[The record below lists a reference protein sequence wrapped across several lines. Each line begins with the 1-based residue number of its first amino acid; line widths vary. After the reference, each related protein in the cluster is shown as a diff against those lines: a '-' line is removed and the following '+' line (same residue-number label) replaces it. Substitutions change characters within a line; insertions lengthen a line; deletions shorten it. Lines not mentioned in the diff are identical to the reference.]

1 MEQPGKLKAFSQ
13 RMKEKTQTLWELIMF
28 FLMSGITTIV
38 DLGVFALCNFL
49 IFASLKNTPFSWW
62 LLDYNVNNG
71 GMCAFLS
78 FAVSFAIS
86 QTVNFFLQR
95 KATFSA
101 TNNVAKSAVMY
112 AIMVIAVYCL
122 CLWLPT
128 IISAPI
134 YALLGASLG
143 AIVVKLLL
151 QLVSALIQFP
161 INKWV
166 IMRKDGG
173 VADVDG

>member
-1 MEQPGKLKAFSQ
+1 MEKLSKLKAFSQ
-13 RMKEKTQTLWELIMF
+13 RVKAKAQTLWELVMF

-49 IFASLKNTPFSWW
+49 IFVNLRATPFSWW
-62 LLDYNVNNG
+62 LLEYGPDNG

-78 FAVSFAIS
+78 VAVSFAIS

-101 TNNVAKSAVMY
+101 TNNVALSAIMYAVM
-112 AIMVIAVYCL
+112 VVAVYFL
-122 CLWLPT
+122 CLWLPSV
-128 IISAPI
+128 IGAPI
-134 YALLGASLG
+134 YALLGAGLG
-143 AIVVKLLL
+143 ALAVKLLL

-166 IMRKDGG
+166 IMRKGAG
-173 VADVDG
+173 ESESAE